1 MGKKMTL
8 EDVRDWLR
16 RGQAL
21 MKGYDDKASACYKE
35 RADAIDAH
43 LAIPAQTVDVEA
55 WIRTQERLPAS
66 GALVLAYY
74 LNSANRGRTV
84 RAHYAAPKSEEAPW
98 ENDFGEYDEATDT
111 YWCPEGWYETNENEE
126 THWMI
131 VETVTHWMPLPNP
144 PESKP

>member
-1 MGKKMTL
+1 MDEKMTL
-8 EDVRDWLR
+8 EEVRSTLDEWGCSSLVQVQISTALLR
-16 RGQAL
+16 KKRDAL
-21 MKGYDDKASACYKE
+21 DT
-35 RADAIDAH
+35 H
-43 LAIPAQTVDVEA
+43 LTTPAQTVDVDA
-55 WIRTQERLPAS
+55 WISVQEKLPAS

-84 RAHYAAPKSEEAPW
+84 RAHYAAPKSEEASW
-98 ENDFGEYDEATDT
+98 ESDFCDYDETTDT